1 MSSPHQS
8 VPPAKSSHIPEEGKD
23 TGGAVTEENVTHVI
37 RVTRL
42 AFLGVFLLLMCVFFP
57 IVGWP
62 AGLWW
67 LLVLPLAVLVWVL
80 RTQTTVSPAGLDLR
94 TVFGSR
100 HIDWDRVRGLRI
112 PKRGFVRAHL
122 DDDTEVKLPAV
133 SYDRLRE
140 LVEASGGRI
149 PDPFARP
156 DVTDAPAEGAANTT
170 ESTQAAIEDT
180 DTDKPVGSDKSVG
193 TDKTENSDK
202 TTTSDEA
209 TGTDKITG
217 SDGH

>member
-1 MSSPHQS
+1 
-8 VPPAKSSHIPEEGKD
+8 
-23 TGGAVTEENVTHVI
+23 
-37 RVTRL
+37 
-42 AFLGVFLLLMCVFFP
+42 MCVFFP

-67 LLVLPLAVLVWVL
+67 LLVLPLGVLVWVL
-80 RTQTTVSPAGLDLR
+80 RMQTTVSSAGLDLR

-112 PKRGFVRAHL
+112 PTRGFVRAHL

-140 LVEASGGRI
+140 LVEASDGRI

-156 DVTDAPAEGAANTT
+156 DVADAPAEGGANTT
-170 ESTQAAIEDT
+170 ESTQVAIEDT
-180 DTDKPVGSDKSVG
+180 DTDTPVGSDKSVG
-193 TDKTENSDK
+193 TDKT
-202 TTTSDEA
+202 TTSDE
-209 TGTDKITG
+209 TTDTDKITG